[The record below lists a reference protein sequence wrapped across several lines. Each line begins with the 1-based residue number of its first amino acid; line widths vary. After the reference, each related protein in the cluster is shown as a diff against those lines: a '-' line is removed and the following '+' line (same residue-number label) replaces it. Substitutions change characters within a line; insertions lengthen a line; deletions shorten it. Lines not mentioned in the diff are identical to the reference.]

1 MIFGGYPKTVLEE
14 EKIDVLDNIFD
25 LYLKKDIL
33 DFLNIKN
40 IN

>member
-1 MIFGGYPKTVLEE
+1 VLKTDKQEVLE
-14 EKIDVLDNIFD
+14 DIFD

-40 IN
+40 ID